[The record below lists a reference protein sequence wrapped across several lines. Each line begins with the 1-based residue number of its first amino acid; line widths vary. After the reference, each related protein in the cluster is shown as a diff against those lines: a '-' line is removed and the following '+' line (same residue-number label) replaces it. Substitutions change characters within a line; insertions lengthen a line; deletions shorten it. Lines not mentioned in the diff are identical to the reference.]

1 VHLVVWTKFSFPS
14 DPLTDDLVPASRAEI
29 EGFVGET
36 FSRVCGERNVVWFR
50 NWGELKSVRAI
61 EHFHVLIFEPPVGF
75 VERVTGELA

>member
-1 VHLVVWTKFSFPS
+1 M
-14 DPLTDDLVPASRAEI
+14 PASRAEI

-75 VERVTGELA
+75 VERVTGELT